1 MALRALAR
9 LGTSG
14 QRFLGI
20 EQYADCHT
28 MNGEGMSASSSLGKT
43 RIYRRAYFEN
53 KAYVPWIE
61 HSLQVFRQ
69 MEQDHNVSLM
79 QECGCLLMEPGV
91 VVDDNHHA
99 TEDDQSSLQLPPLLQ
114 ASMDSAVAHD
124 IPVEF
129 LNATELKQ
137 RFPQFSVRG
146 RGDDMVGLL
155 EPHGGFLRPERILK
169 WAQREAQS
177 HDEVALDREMQL
189 VKLQRYRKNKDD
201 DDDDDQAIQLT
212 LRHTGTGSMHVVET
226 RRLLLALGPWTGQYI
241 PSWDKHLTVIRQV
254 QGWIQDAT
262 HSNLFGGRRMPAFV
276 MGRDDFPTHLYGVPC
291 DNDDDEEDCTKGWFK
306 VGLHKQTTNTP
317 LTDPSSNHPTSAS
330 PQEIAELQQA
340 VAQCINPAGWRGA
353 QSSSRTNEDAPTF
366 VATQPCMYTMSPD
379 KDYIIGSPAGY
390 KDSIVAVAGLSGHGF
405 KMTPALGQILA
416 DCAMVPS
423 NTQDVLSRWQAEF
436 CSPQRFGG

>member
-189 VKLQRYRKNKDD
+189 VKLQRYRKN
-201 DDDDDQAIQLT
+201 DQAIQLT

-276 MGRDDFPTHLYGVPC
+276 MAC

-353 QSSSRTNEDAPTF
+353 QSSSRTN
-366 VATQPCMYTMSPD
+366 
-379 KDYIIGSPAGY
+379 PAGY

-436 CSPQRFGG
+436 CLNPRKLNAGTGTSWRHSPGPNMRATPFGIAGYNV